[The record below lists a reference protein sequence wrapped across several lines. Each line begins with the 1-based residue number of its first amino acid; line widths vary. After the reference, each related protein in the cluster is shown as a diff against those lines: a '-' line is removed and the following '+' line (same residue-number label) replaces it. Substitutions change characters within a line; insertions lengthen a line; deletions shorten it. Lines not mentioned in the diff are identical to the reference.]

1 MAERRTFWVGKQ
13 PGEDDNGAVES
24 AAVGLPPISVVDL
37 MRGPKKPRNRTWE
50 KTHRAKT
57 FRSVP
62 EEVSARVVVI
72 ADQLGVTADEVARAF
87 LEYGLYCMERETL
100 TIQPKIKGTRMT
112 LYPLDS
118 GWTKQ
123 HGWVEDGWNPTPK
136 AVNTEKR
143 NRKSRKEEEPR
154 LWTRWVA
161 YRLPEELV
169 KRLKEKADQHSV
181 PVGELVGLLLKHSA
195 NRYEQGVL
203 RLIPY
208 PKQDAQARWEEGQ

>member
-1 MAERRTFWVGKQ
+1 MAERRTFWAGKPQ
-13 PGEDDNGAVES
+13 GEAESSMGES
-24 AAVGLPPISVVDL
+24 APLGLPRISVVDL
-37 MRGPKKPRNRTWE
+37 MRGPKKRRNRAWE

-62 EEVSARVVVI
+62 EEVSARVV
-72 ADQLGVTADEVARAF
+72 ALAEQLGVTADEVARAF

-100 TIQPKIKGTRMT
+100 TVQPRIKGTRMT

-123 HGWVEDGWNPTPK
+123 HGWIEEGWNPVPK
-136 AVNTEKR
+136 AVSSEKR
-143 NRKSRKEEEPR
+143 KRKQKGEEPR
-154 LWTRWVA
+154 LWSRRVS

-169 KRLKEKADQHSV
+169 KRLKERAERHNV
-181 PVGELVGLLLKHSA
+181 PIGELVGLLLKHSA
-195 NRYEQGVL
+195 NRYEQGIL

-208 PKQDAQARWEEGQ
+208 PKQDARAQWEEGR